1 MDILNFLIQPVL
13 TVYNESG
20 LIVTLLAGYGAICLT
35 RPVAKWLCSNDIC
48 YEDHSHRPTTG
59 QAKAS
64 KMLVNQTFDFKSNV
78 KPHELECELELTKT
92 FKNK

>member
-20 LIVTLLAGYGAICLT
+20 LIVTLLAGYGALCFT
-35 RPVAKWLCSNDIC
+35 RPVAKWLCCNDIS
-48 YEDHSHRPTTG
+48 YTQDHSHRSATDS
-59 QAKAS
+59 KAFA
-64 KMLVNQTFDFKSNV
+64 NQNFDFKSNV